1 MSDLTLEVP
10 TTKSGMDEIRTALD
24 AALAKEF
31 PGGMLRRNWAGDTLE
46 LSGPGAKGVISFE
59 DRKPTTLV
67 ESMNGYAATG
77 VRTLSLIEDGKL
89 VGRASLGPPASMMRG
104 MIEQKIGTAMRTAAA

>member
-1 MSDLTLEVP
+1 MHAALVVACQRMSDLTLEIP
-10 TTKSGMDEIRTALD
+10 TTKSGMDEIRAVLD

-31 PGGMLRRNWAGDTLE
+31 PGGMLRRNWAGDVLE
-46 LSGPGAKGVISFE
+46 LSGPGAKGSISF
-59 DRKPTTLV
+59 
-67 ESMNGYAATG
+67 
-77 VRTLSLIEDGKL
+77 EDGKL

>member
-59 DRKPTTLV
+59 D
-67 ESMNGYAATG
+67 
-77 VRTLSLIEDGKL
+77 GKL
-89 VGRASLGPPASMMRG
+89 VGRATLSPPASMMRG

>member
-1 MSDLTLEVP
+1 MECRSDRMPFDCSRMRAVVVVASRRMSDLTLEIP
-10 TTKSGMDEIRTALD
+10 TTKTGMEEIRAVLD

-31 PGGMLRRNWAGDTLE
+31 PGGMLRRNWAGETLE
-46 LSGPGAKGVISFE
+46 LSGPGAKGTITF
-59 DRKPTTLV
+59 
-67 ESMNGYAATG
+67 
-77 VRTLSLIEDGKL
+77 EDGKL

>member
-1 MSDLTLEVP
+1 
-10 TTKSGMDEIRTALD
+10 MDEIRTALD

-59 DRKPTTLV
+59 D
-67 ESMNGYAATG
+67 
-77 VRTLSLIEDGKL
+77 GKL
-89 VGRASLGPPASMMRG
+89 VGRW
-104 MIEQKIGTAMRTAAA
+104 TWAMTLAIV

>member
-1 MSDLTLEVP
+1 MECRSDRMPFDCSRMRAVVVVASRRMSDLTLEIP
-10 TTKSGMDEIRTALD
+10 TTKSGMEEIRAVLD

-31 PGGMLRRNWAGDTLE
+31 PGGMLRRNWAGETLE
-46 LSGPGAKGVISFE
+46 LSGPGAKGTITF
-59 DRKPTTLV
+59 
-67 ESMNGYAATG
+67 
-77 VRTLSLIEDGKL
+77 EDGKL

>member
-1 MSDLTLEVP
+1 MSDLTLEIP
-10 TTKSGMDEIRTALD
+10 TTKSGMEEIRAVLD

-31 PGGMLRRNWAGDTLE
+31 PGGMLRRSWAGETLE
-46 LSGPGAKGVISFE
+46 LSGPGAKGTITF
-59 DRKPTTLV
+59 
-67 ESMNGYAATG
+67 
-77 VRTLSLIEDGKL
+77 EDGKL